1 MKKNLNPGMIMAFV
15 LAVTFT
21 MPTQVVSAQVNYVK
35 NSDDWFYSTTS
46 EYKVNNKK
54 VDFKANTYPVFVG
67 FNKYLPV
74 RTMCN
79 EMGGVLDTSQFSKGI
94 IEYISYDR
102 DVTFNTNKNTIT
114 VKPRLEDEYTVSDVS
129 FYSIKGTLYVDVRS
143 FNLAFPYNSSVE
155 PNYVVPTEEDYEQ
168 AKSDDAARQ
177 AAIDKYNGVG
187 GVDVSNMTE
196 QERWAVGDYTGT
208 FKGDGTSIQ
217 VMGNEE
223 QIKSAILADINLA
236 RTKEGLSTLTLNSTL
251 SKAAQTKT
259 DAMASGGKYEH
270 KGAYGDLFTQVYN
283 AGASESDFTG
293 VYENLGKNPWYEDGV
308 GRGSAQVS
316 SWMTSEGHRTNIM
329 RSSNNDIGIGVT
341 VSNDGTV
348 YYSVFFGR
356 K

>member
-1 MKKNLNPGMIMAFV
+1 MKKKLSIALV
-15 LAVTFT
+15 LSMTFALS
-21 MPTQVVSAQVNYVK
+21 TQNVFGQAKLLKS
-35 NSDDWFYSTTS
+35 SDEWFYSTTS

-187 GVDVSNMTE
+187 GADVSNMTE

-223 QIKSAILADINLA
+223 QIKSTILADINSA
-236 RTKEGLSTLTLNSTL
+236 RTKEGLSTLTLNSNL

-270 KGAYGDLFTQVYN
+270 EGDYGDIFTQAYN
-283 AGASESDFTG
+283 AGVAKGTFKG
-293 VYENLGKNPWYEDGV
+293 VSENLGKDPWYEDGV
-308 GRGSAQVS
+308 ERGSSQVT
-316 SWMTSEGHRTNIM
+316 SWLMSEGHRTNIM
-329 RSSNNDIGIGVT
+329 RSSNTDIGIGVT

>member
-15 LAVTFT
+15 LAVTFS
-21 MPTQVVSAQVNYVK
+21 MPTQVVSAQVNYAK
-35 NSDDWFYSTTS
+35 SSDDWFYSTTS

-54 VDFKANTYPVFVG
+54 VNFKENTYPVFVG

-74 RTMCN
+74 RTMCT
-79 EMGGVLDTSQFSKGI
+79 EMGGVLDTSQFSKGLI
-94 IEYISYDR
+94 YYVSYDR
-102 DVTFNTNKNTIT
+102 DVTFNTAKNTIT
-114 VKPRLEDEYTVSDVS
+114 VKPRLEEEYTINDVS

-187 GVDVSNMTE
+187 DS
-196 QERWAVGDYTGT
+196 YTST
-208 FKGDGTSIQ
+208 DNSINRQFFQDDAMQIKNDGKSIL

-223 QIKSAILADINLA
+223 QIKSVILADINSA
-236 RTKEGLSTLTLNSTL
+236 RSKEGLSTLTLNSNL

-270 KGAYGDLFTQVYN
+270 EGDYGDLLSQVYN
-283 AGASESDFTG
+283 AGVTKGNFKG
-293 VYENLGKNPWYEDGV
+293 VSENLGKDPWYEDGAE
-308 GRGSAQVS
+308 RGSTQVT
-316 SWMTSEGHRTNIM
+316 SWMLSEGHKTNIM
-329 RSSNNDIGIGVT
+329 RSNNTDIGIGVT
-341 VSNDGTV
+341 VSNDGTI

>member
-1 MKKNLNPGMIMAFV
+1 MKKKLSIALV
-15 LAVTFT
+15 LSMTFALS
-21 MPTQVVSAQVNYVK
+21 TQNVFGQAKLLKS
-35 NSDDWFYSTTS
+35 SDDWFYSTTS

-223 QIKSAILADINLA
+223 QIKSAILADINSA
-236 RTKEGLSTLTLNSTL
+236 RTKEGLSTLTLNSNL

-270 KGAYGDLFTQVYN
+270 EGDYGSLFTQAYS
-283 AGASESDFTG
+283 AGVTRGTFAS
-293 VYENLGKNPWYEDGV
+293 VYENIGKDSWYADGV
-308 GRGSAQVS
+308 ERGGTKVS
-316 SWMTSEGHRTNIM
+316 SWMASEGHRANIM
-329 RSSNNDIGIGVT
+329 RSGNTDIGIGVT